1 MQLFKNK
8 LKSLK
13 LEIILVIFVLST
25 IVLMMIHDYLA
36 SLIFNQSYYLSESIL
51 FKIPIVLLII
61 PIFIYGSML
70 KSSDNFKI
78 SKEINL
84 TKIMIYLIPIV
95 IIHIVIAS
103 WLIALAAQVFM
114 DSPVPFEF
122 LIKKKFT
129 QDFVFILT
137 IYGLM
142 YLIVR
147 YYSLNIQPKDNTTI
161 KSISIKQ
168 GTNTHVIAVDDIDWI
183 AAETPYIGIWIN
195 KKKYLYPST
204 LSGILTKLNN
214 DNFIRVHR
222 STIINKTKIQK
233 IQSRENGDYDLF
245 INEDTVIRLSR
256 NYRKEFN
263 RLFHRNAEF

>member
-1 MQLFKNK
+1 MLLLKNK
-8 LKSLK
+8 FKDLK
-13 LEIILVIFVLST
+13 LRAILIVFVVSI
-25 IVLMMIHDYLA
+25 IVLMLIHDYLT

-51 FKIPIVLLII
+51 FKIPIVLLIV
-61 PIFIYGSML
+61 PISIYVSML
-70 KSSDNFKI
+70 NSSYNFKL
-78 SKEINL
+78 SKKINL
-84 TKIMIYLIPIV
+84 IKIMVYLIPIV

-103 WLIALAAQVFM
+103 WLIALVAQVFM

-122 LIKKKFT
+122 LIKNKFT

-137 IYGLM
+137 VYGLM

-147 YYSLNIQPKDNTTI
+147 YYSLNIQPKNNKTI
-161 KSISIKQ
+161 KSLSIKQ
-168 GTNTHVIAVDDIDWI
+168 GTKTHVIAVDDIDWI
-183 AAETPYIGIWIN
+183 AAETPYIGIRID

-245 INEDTVIRLSR
+245 LNEDTVIRLSR

-263 RLFHRNAEF
+263 TQFK

>member
-1 MQLFKNK
+1 MLLLKNK
-8 LKSLK
+8 LKDLK
-13 LEIILVIFVLST
+13 LQAILIVFVVSIIIL
-25 IVLMMIHDYLA
+25 MMVHDYLT
-36 SLIFNQSYYLSESIL
+36 SLIFNQSYYFSESIL
-51 FKIPIVLLII
+51 FKIPIVLLIV

-70 KSSDNFKI
+70 KSSHDFKL

-84 TKIMIYLIPIV
+84 TKIMIYLIPTV

-103 WLIALAAQVFM
+103 WLIALVAQVFM

-122 LIKKKFT
+122 LIKNKFT

-142 YLIVR
+142 YLIAR
-147 YYSLNIQPKDNTTI
+147 YYSLNIQPNKNKLI
-161 KSISIKQ
+161 KTLSIKQ

-183 AAETPYIGIWIN
+183 AAETPYIGIWVD
-195 KKKYLYPST
+195 KKKYLYPAT

-245 INEDTVIRLSR
+245 LNDDTVIRLSR

-263 RLFHRNAEF
+263 TQFK

>member
-13 LEIILVIFVLST
+13 LEIILAIFVLST
-25 IVLMMIHDYLA
+25 IVLMMVHDYLA

-51 FKIPIVLLII
+51 FKIPIVLLIV
-61 PIFIYGSML
+61 PIFIYSSML

-103 WLIALAAQVFM
+103 WLIALVAQVFM

-147 YYSLNIQPKDNTTI
+147 YYSLNIQPKNNKTI

-168 GTNTHVIAVDDIDWI
+168 GTNTHVIAIDDIDWI
-183 AAETPYIGIWIN
+183 AAETPYVGIWVEN
-195 KKKYLYPST
+195 KKYLYPSS
-204 LSGILTKLNN
+204 LSSILTKL
-214 DNFIRVHR
+214 DSDDFIRIHK
-222 STIINKTKIQK
+222 STIVNKSKILS
-233 IQSRENGDYDLF
+233 IHSRSNGDYDIKL
-245 INEDTVIRLSR
+245 NDNTLLRLSR

-263 RLFHRNAEF
+263 TQFK